1 VFCRSHAV
9 QLHRDRSKFDAA
21 GVRLAVIGQGT
32 PAHAAHF
39 RETQE
44 VDLPMYVDEGRET
57 YKAAGTKIAT
67 ANELIGPRMVAKGAA
82 TSRRDGV
89 MQGKIVGHA
98 AQLGGVMVVRP
109 GNEITY
115 VHLAND
121 AGDNPPNDEVLEAA
135 TAAAKA

>member
-1 VFCRSHAV
+1 M

-32 PAHAAHF
+32 PAHAQHF

-44 VDLPMYVDEGRET
+44 VDLPMYVDEARDS

-67 ANELIGPRMVAKGAA
+67 GPELIGPRMVAKGA
-82 TSRRDGV
+82 SVGRRDGV
-89 MQGKIVGHA
+89 RQGKIVGHA

-109 GNEITY
+109 GNEIVY
-115 VHLAND
+115 VHLADD

-135 TAAAKA
+135 RAASKA

>member
-1 VFCRSHAV
+1 MFCRSHAV

-21 GVRLAVIGQGT
+21 GVRLAVIGQGK
-32 PAHAAHF
+32 PAHAQHF

-44 VDLPMYVDEGRET
+44 VDLPMFVDEGRDT

-67 ANELIGPRMVAKGAA
+67 GNELIGPRVVAKGAA

-89 MQGKIVGHA
+89 MQGRIAGHA

-109 GNEITY
+109 GNEIVY

-121 AGDNPPNDEVLEAA
+121 AGDNPRNEEVLEAA
-135 TAAAKA
+135 SAAAQG